1 MDGQMITTPHSA
13 GRRSR
18 APGSA
23 AAGKG
28 AAAGSALIIVLWVT
42 GLLAMFVAGFAFDMQ
57 IEARIASASRKKLKA
72 EYLAR
77 GGYALARMALMETL
91 DGDVNN
97 PDRTVYM
104 GKGNDAQLRNGVIAL
119 AQGGGA
125 DFSRELDGGGI
136 SVSIQPENASM
147 NVNSL
152 IFAGDRQKTYEAW
165 KDLFDIADVPFENR
179 DALVDCLVDWVDEN
193 DLTQI
198 NGAES
203 EYYESLDPPYS
214 AYNGPIA
221 AVEDLMLVKGFA
233 ERMPETGITIY
244 DSVAGYLTT
253 YADNEKININAA
265 AEETLIA
272 FFGMDRQIA
281 EAIVSE
287 RRGADGLE
295 GTEDDKPF
303 KDINDLLSRVP
314 VLDPGIGAH
323 LTFTAAGRF
332 RVRIA
337 GQVGNLTHSVVCV
350 LQLADKKLKVLHWF
364 EGEQEKTPVVPA
376 AAEMP

>member
-1 MDGQMITTPHSA
+1 MTKAPQTTECSIRP
-13 GRRSR
+13 
-18 APGSA
+18 
-23 AAGKG
+23 G
-28 AAAGSALIIVLWVT
+28 AAAAARMTGARGSALIIVLWVT

-57 IEARIASASRKKLKA
+57 IEARITSASRKKLKA
-72 EYLAR
+72 KYLAR
-77 GGYALARMALMETL
+77 GGYELARMALMETL
-91 DGDVNN
+91 DRDVNN
-97 PDRTVYM
+97 PDRSAYM
-104 GKGNDAQLRNGVIAL
+104 GKGNDTQLRNGVIAL

-125 DFSRELDGGGI
+125 DFSRELDGGSI
-136 SVSIQPENASM
+136 SVSIQPENANM

-152 IFAGDRQKTYEAW
+152 IFADDRQKTYEAW
-165 KDLFDIADVPFENR
+165 KDLFDIALVPFENR

-193 DLTQI
+193 DFSQI

-221 AVEDLMLVKGFA
+221 AVEDLMLIKGFD
-233 ERMPETGITIY
+233 ERMSETGMTVY
-244 DSVAGYLTT
+244 EAVESYLTT

-265 AEETLIA
+265 AEDTLIA
-272 FFGMDRQIA
+272 FFGMDEQIA
-281 EAIVSE
+281 ESIVLE

-323 LTFTAAGRF
+323 LTFSAAGRY

-337 GQVGNLTHSVVCV
+337 GQTGNMVHSVVCI
-350 LQLADKKLKVLHWF
+350 LHLADKKLQVLHWF
-364 EGEQEKTPVVPA
+364 EGEQEKPPATPA
-376 AAEMP
+376 AGLP